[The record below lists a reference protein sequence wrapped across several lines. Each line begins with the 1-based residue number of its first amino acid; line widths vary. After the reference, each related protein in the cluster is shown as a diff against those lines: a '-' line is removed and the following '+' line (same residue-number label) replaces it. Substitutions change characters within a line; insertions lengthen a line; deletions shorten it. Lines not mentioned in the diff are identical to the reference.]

1 VSRDPH
7 EPARV
12 WIAPDAPQSVVDA
25 VLRGGGER
33 VPLEQANAVV
43 WYSYD
48 ALTPEQIELARSW
61 RRPEIEWVQVN
72 SAGVEEWTELALVD
86 DGRVWTSAT
95 GAFAGTVAEHVVAL
109 LLAAARRLHE
119 CARAT
124 TWRKPELEGRPLK
137 GTTVGL
143 VGAGGIGRETLRLL
157 APFGVHTIALTRS
170 GAPVPGADR
179 SLGQDEL
186 DELLVASDHVV
197 VSAPL
202 TPATR
207 GLIGARELDLIGPH
221 GTLVNVGRGALVD
234 TDALVAALRAGRLG
248 GAFLDVTE
256 PEPLPAGHP
265 LWSEPHA
272 LITPHV
278 ANMRAQLDA
287 ALAER
292 VEQNVARFRAG
303 EPLLGAIDPVGGY

>member
-1 VSRDPH
+1 VTADPLRS
-7 EPARV
+7 ARI
-12 WIAPDAPQSVVDA
+12 WISPEAPRGVVDA
-25 VLRGGGER
+25 VLRAGGER
-33 VPLEQANAVV
+33 VALADANAVV
-43 WYSYD
+43 WYSRG
-48 ALTPEQIELARSW
+48 ALGPEEIRLARSW
-61 RRPEIEWVQVN
+61 RRPEIEWVQVD
-72 SAGVEEWTELALVD
+72 SAGVEEWTDLGVVD
-86 DGRVWTSAT
+86 AGRIWTSAA

-109 LLAAARRLHE
+109 LLASARRLHE

-124 TWRKPELEGRPLK
+124 EWRKPELEGRPLA
-137 GTTVGL
+137 GSTVGL
-143 VGAGGIGRETLRLL
+143 VGAGAIGRETLRRL
-157 APFGVHTIALTRS
+157 APFGVRSLALTRH

-179 SLGQDEL
+179 SLGPDGL
-186 DELLVASDHVV
+186 DDLLRESDHVV
-197 VSAPL
+197 LSAPL

-207 GLIGARELDLIGPH
+207 GLFGARELDLIGPQ
-221 GTLVNVGRGALVD
+221 GSLVNVGRGALVD
-234 TDALVAALRAGRLG
+234 TGALVAALRAGRLG

-265 LWSEPHA
+265 LWSEPRA

-303 EPLLGAIDPVGGY
+303 EPLLGAIDPEGGY